1 MEIREFRLG
10 VWPARVPQTGAEQ
23 AITFLVMQFEPGGAQ
38 FRSKNPKRQTK
49 EPSWKFTFPWQ
60 PKLRPTRDIAGSI
73 RIGVQMQPARFCNL
87 RAPLCSRDNRGGM
100 LPLAVPRFI
109 NPRVGF
115 LRLLICTLF
124 GKALHEIDDAPAHLR
139 ICDTHNG
146 DRQPKAFVVGEKIR
160 CGRYRP
166 LIAADGSPID
176 VFKEILDRHVQYCVT
191 LCNRPALTRFVPFSY
206 F

>member
-1 MEIREFRLG
+1 MEIYVL
-10 VWPARVPQTGAEQ
+10 
-23 AITFLVMQFEPGGAQ
+23 
-38 FRSKNPKRQTK
+38 
-49 EPSWKFTFPWQ
+49 WQ
-60 PKLRPTRDIAGSI
+60 PKLRPARDIAGSI

-115 LRLLICTLF
+115 LRQLICTLF

-176 VFKEILDRHVQYCVT
+176 VFKEILDRHVQYCAT
-191 LCNRPALTRFVPFSY
+191 LCNRPALTRFLPFSY